1 MVTDKHEGGEMV
13 ENDANDVFSMCHY
26 TAGLDWD
33 SSVSQKH
40 FTGQDV
46 LMSAWEL
53 VSFLM

>member
-13 ENDANDVFSMCHY
+13 ENDADNVFSMCHY
-26 TAGLDWD
+26 TAGVDWD

-46 LMSAWEL
+46 LMSA
-53 VSFLM
+53 